1 LRAFFLASLRIRRSR
16 TAFSR
21 LSFFI
26 VVFFLAFDAIQFR
39 PFLWI
44 ARRRI

>member
-1 LRAFFLASLRIRRSR
+1 LRIRRSR

-26 VVFFLAFDAIQFR
+26 VVFFLAFDAMQLR
-39 PFLWI
+39 PFVWF
-44 ARRRI
+44 AGRA